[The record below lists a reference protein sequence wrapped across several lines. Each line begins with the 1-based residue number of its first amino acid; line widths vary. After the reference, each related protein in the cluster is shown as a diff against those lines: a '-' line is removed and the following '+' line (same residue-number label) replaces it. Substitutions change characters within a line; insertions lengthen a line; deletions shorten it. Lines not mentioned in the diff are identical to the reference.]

1 QGLLDPAVLAHKAE
15 EEKPLRARFKKQ
27 AADEA
32 DPWQRIADA
41 QKKLAEFERRYQ
53 LLETG
58 HAFYSELFGHARD
71 VVRLTAELEKPSARR
86 LREYRDSNLESLK
99 FHLYSPAPIHA
110 DLERAKL
117 AGSLT
122 FLAETRGAE
131 PHVVNRVLAGK
142 APAARA
148 AELVAG
154 TKLFDPAERKR
165 LVEGGFKA
173 VEASQ
178 DEMIRLALL
187 IDGEA
192 RNLRQRYETEIE

>member
-1 QGLLDPAVLAHKAE
+1 E
-15 EEKPLRARFKKQ
+15 
-27 AADEA
+27 
-32 DPWQRIADA
+32 
-41 QKKLAEFERRYQ
+41 
-53 LLETG
+53 
-58 HAFYSELFGHARD
+58 
-71 VVRLTAELEKPSARR
+71 
-86 LREYRDSNLESLK
+86 NL
-99 FHLYSPAPIHA
+99 
-110 DLERAKL
+110 
-117 AGSLT
+117 
-122 FLAETRGAE
+122 GAE
-131 PHVVNRVLAGK
+131 HHVVKRVLAGK

-192 RNLRQRYETEIE
+192 RNLRQRYETEIEEVEGHDCAAIDRLRSAGLARGAARDAPFTRRLAFGVIKGSRADGAALPIATTFGGAFERSERQGGREPFALPKR